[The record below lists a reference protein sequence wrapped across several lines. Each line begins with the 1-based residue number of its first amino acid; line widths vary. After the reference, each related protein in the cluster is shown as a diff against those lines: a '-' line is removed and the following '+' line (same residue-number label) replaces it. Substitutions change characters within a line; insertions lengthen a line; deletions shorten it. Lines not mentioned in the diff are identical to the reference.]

1 MGRAQGGTLESS
13 YLLSRQRALYQAA
26 VSFVAVGEE
35 GWAGVVELGA
45 AEFAAAAGWAVAAGW
60 VAESVLE
67 LGDAGALTGPD
78 PRGKIPAPCRCKVF
92 AT

>member
-1 MGRAQGGTLESS
+1 M
-13 YLLSRQRALYQAA
+13 
-26 VSFVAVGEE
+26 
-35 GWAGVVELGA
+35 VELGA
-45 AEFAAAAGWAVAAGW
+45 AEFAGAAGWAVAAVVSDVAAAW

-67 LGDAGALTGPD
+67 LGDAGALTEPD

>member
-1 MGRAQGGTLESS
+1 MTIAIGRS
-13 YLLSRQRALYQAA
+13 YARLHPHASQRAVDQAA
-26 VSFVAVGEE
+26 VSFAAAGEE
-35 GWAGVVELGA
+35 GWAV
-45 AEFAAAAGWAVAAGW
+45 AAAW

-67 LGDAGALTGPD
+67 LGDAGALTEPD